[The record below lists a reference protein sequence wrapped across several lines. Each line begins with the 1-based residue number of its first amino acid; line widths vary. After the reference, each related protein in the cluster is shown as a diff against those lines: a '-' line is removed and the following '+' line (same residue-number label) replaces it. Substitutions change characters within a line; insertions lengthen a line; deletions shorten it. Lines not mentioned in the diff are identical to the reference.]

1 MDDMELHLMTQI
13 FKGMGASDETIEKA
27 SKEYETHI
35 AYYEN
40 LSEEDKRLE
49 IQSMETL
56 TENMTFEVF
65 TNMSTSDQEKY
76 VKRLKEKLRL
86 Q

>member
-27 SKEYETHI
+27 SKEYKTHI

-40 LSEEDKRLE
+40 LSEEEKALE
-49 IQSMETL
+49 IKSMETL
-56 TENMTFEVF
+56 TENMSFEVF
-65 TNMSTSDQEKY
+65 TNMSDLDQEKY
-76 VKRLKEKLRL
+76 VKRIKEKLRL

>member
-27 SKEYETHI
+27 SKEYETQI

-65 TNMSTSDQEKY
+65 TNMSTSDQEEY
-76 VKRLKEKLRL
+76 VKRLREKLRL

>member
-27 SKEYETHI
+27 SKEYKTHI

-65 TNMSTSDQEKY
+65 TNMSNSDQEEY
-76 VKRLKEKLRL
+76 VKRLREKLRL